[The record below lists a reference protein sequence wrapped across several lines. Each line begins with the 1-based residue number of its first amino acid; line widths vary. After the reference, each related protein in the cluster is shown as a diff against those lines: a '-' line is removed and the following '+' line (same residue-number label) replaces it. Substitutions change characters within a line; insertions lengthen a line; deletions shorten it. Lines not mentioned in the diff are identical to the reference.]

1 VQIRIANLMA
11 KIKDSMNIQKEERV
25 EDSFEKSEGE
35 GEIVEDSFDKIQ
47 EKICNE
53 EGEVSS
59 RVLMVHNLTE
69 EEYQFELKNFQDM
82 VEAVFKKIQEK
93 NGNEEEFFLPKVPS
107 DFDLN
112 DEADCEFDLNKFPK
126 EGEESSQHEF
136 QPVIR
141 KMLRKLLPKFY

>member
-1 VQIRIANLMA
+1 MA

-47 EKICNE
+47 EKICNDD
-53 EGEVSS
+53 GEVSS
-59 RVLMVHNLTE
+59 RVLMDHDLTE

-93 NGNEEEFFLPKVPS
+93 NGNEELKSLPRVLW

-112 DEADCEFDLNKFPK
+112 EEADYEFDLNKFP
-126 EGEESSQHEF
+126 EEDGEESSQHEF

>member
-1 VQIRIANLMA
+1 MA
-11 KIKDSMNIQKEERV
+11 KVKDSMNIQKEERV

-59 RVLMVHNLTE
+59 RVLMDHDLTE

-93 NGNEEEFFLPKVPS
+93 NGNEEEKNLPRELW

-112 DEADCEFDLNKFPK
+112 DEADCEFDLNKFP

-141 KMLRKLLPKFY
+141 KMLSILLPKFY

>member
-1 VQIRIANLMA
+1 M
-11 KIKDSMNIQKEERV
+11 DH
-25 EDSFEKSEGE
+25 D
-35 GEIVEDSFDKIQ
+35 
-47 EKICNE
+47 
-53 EGEVSS
+53 
-59 RVLMVHNLTE
+59 LTE

-93 NGNEEEFFLPKVPS
+93 NGNKEEKNLPRVLW

-112 DEADCEFDLNKFPK
+112 DEADCEFDLNKFLE

-141 KMLRKLLPKFY
+141 KILRKLLPKF

>member
-1 VQIRIANLMA
+1 
-11 KIKDSMNIQKEERV
+11 MNIQKEERV

-35 GEIVEDSFDKIQ
+35 GEIVEDSFDKIH

-59 RVLMVHNLTE
+59 RVLMDHDLTE
-69 EEYQFELKNFQDM
+69 EEYQFELKIFQDM

-93 NGNEEEFFLPKVPS
+93 NGNEEEKKLPRVLK

-112 DEADCEFDLNKFPK
+112 DEADCEFDLNKFPE

-136 QPVIR
+136 QHVIR

>member
-1 VQIRIANLMA
+1 MAN
-11 KIKDSMNIQKEERV
+11 IKDSMNIHKEERV

-59 RVLMVHNLTE
+59 RVLMDFDLNE
-69 EEYQFELKNFQDM
+69 DECQFELKIFRDM
-82 VEAVFKKIQEK
+82 VEGVFKKIQEK
-93 NGNEEEFFLPKVPS
+93 NGNEEEENLPRVLG

-112 DEADCEFDLNKFPK
+112 EEAACEFDLNKFSEE